1 MYEIGACLLQL
12 DIADDADAS
21 TRLHKLTSEA
31 MNLIA
36 TRTRLDR
43 SVLNAVMHQDVLTL
57 SSLGHDPFAH
67 KLDGAFYTQILV
79 SAVSCC
85 VQCSAVLCCVV
96 LNFVLLLAARQ
107 CRQSAGLIE
116 RPEVPRF
123 LPHVTSVG
131 CQNFECNARQ
141 HMCLLQ
147 TMWNLSED
155 QTADLLHL
163 RKLYLT
169 RRCVLSLE
177 RKAIIRRLSQI
188 DCHILNPTSCMA
200 ELQDL
205 TGALQQ
211 NAAEDYQMYYKVAR
225 SVYRGVSS
233 ISHTARQT
241 TCILS

>member
-1 MYEIGACLLQL
+1 M
-12 DIADDADAS
+12 
-21 TRLHKLTSEA
+21 
-31 MNLIA
+31 
-36 TRTRLDR
+36 
-43 SVLNAVMHQDVLTL
+43 
-57 SSLGHDPFAH
+57 
-67 KLDGAFYTQILV
+67 
-79 SAVSCC
+79 
-85 VQCSAVLCCVV
+85 QCSAVLCCAEFCCV
-96 LNFVLLLAARQ
+96 VLLLAARQ